1 MAKQNTTTVIA
12 SIAVLILAGVGAWFF
27 FADSPAIVMQPVVLN
42 DNPDDHAQA
51 DPKKEPKR
59 GGRNRSEPE
68 DVKIDDKKKDKPF
81 DEWTDEEIKR
91 RTGRTDLPGGV
102 AP

>member
-1 MAKQNTTTVIA
+1 MVKQNKAIA
-12 SIAVLILAGVGAWFF
+12 IAAIAVLILAGVGTWLL
-27 FADSPAIVMQPVVLN
+27 FADSPAIVIEPVVLN
-42 DNPDDHAQA
+42 DNPDDRAPA

-81 DEWTDEEIKR
+81 DEWTEEEITR
-91 RTGRTDLPGGV
+91 RTGRTDRSGSL